1 MDFEY
6 TPEQQAFRREF
17 REWLADNLPNGWQ
30 DGDRTLPSDDDARE
44 EFLRD
49 WAARLHEGGW
59 SGISWPERYG
69 GQDASLV
76 KQVIYNQELARV
88 DAPLMLTRVGVLYV
102 GPTLIEMGTEE
113 QKQRFVPKILSGDHV
128 WCQGFSEPNAGSDL
142 ANIRT
147 KAVRDGDDFVI
158 DGQKIWTSFA
168 QYADWCFLLA
178 RTDES
183 GSKHEGITAFM
194 VPMNQDGV
202 SVEPIRQITDHADF
216 AQVFF
221 DGATARAEHIVGDVD
236 HGWDVAM
243 TLLSFEHGLSE
254 LYQPDRLAL
263 ERRWEQLVEY
273 CQTHTRDGKPLSE
286 HDHIRHELVSLHARL
301 EAAKTTHL
309 RYVQE
314 QMESGEAGP
323 KGSMDKVV
331 SSELWQDLEDFA
343 MRVQGRNGM
352 LWADGVDDGE
362 WAYRYLRSFGSTIS
376 GGTSEIHRNIIA
388 ERVLGL
394 PKDNTQ

>member
-1 MDFEY
+1 MDFDY
-6 TPEQQAFRREF
+6 TSEQQEFRREF
-17 REWLADNLPNGWQ
+17 REWLEDNLPNGWLE
-30 DGDRTLPSDDDARE
+30 GNRILPSDDDSRE
-44 EFLRD
+44 AVLRE

-59 SGISWPERYG
+59 SGISWPEEYG
-69 GQDASLV
+69 GQNASLI
-76 KQVIYNQELARV
+76 KQVIFNQELARV
-88 DAPLMLTRVGVLYV
+88 NAPLMLNRVGVLYV
-102 GPTLIEMGTEE
+102 GPTLIVVGTEE
-113 QKQRFVPKILSGDHV
+113 QKQRYLPKILSGDHI

-142 ANIRT
+142 ANIQT
-147 KAVRDGDDFVI
+147 KAVREGDEFVI

-168 QYADWCFLLA
+168 HYADWCFLLA

-183 GSKHEGITAFM
+183 GRKHEGITALM
-194 VPMNQDGV
+194 VPMDQDGV
-202 SVEPIRQITDHADF
+202 TVEPIRQITDRSDF

-221 DGATARAEHIVGDVD
+221 DGAVTDTEHVVGEVD
-236 HGWDVAM
+236 NGWEVAM

-263 ERRWEQLVEY
+263 NQRWEQLVEY
-273 CQTHTRDGKPLSE
+273 CQTHQRDGKPLSE
-286 HDHIRHELVSLHARL
+286 NDQIRQELASLYARL
-301 EAAKTTHL
+301 QAAKITHL

-331 SSELWQDLEDFA
+331 SSELWKDLEDFA
-343 MRVQGRNGM
+343 MKVQGREAL
-352 LWADGVDDGE
+352 LWDDGIDDGE
-362 WAYRYLRSFGSTIS
+362 WVYRYLRSFGSTIS

-394 PKDNTQ
+394 PKDNTR